1 MTRAINHQRTLRKRK
16 STRMEGYDYSLPG
29 AYFMTIVIQDRLCLF
44 GDVVDDEVRPNLA
57 GIMAQQ
63 SWEELP
69 LRFPSIDLDAFVVM
83 PNHIHGIVLIHRPV
97 GASLVGALAPDVKRF
112 GGVRKI
118 TSVGPSLGDV
128 VGAYKSITT
137 VRYGQGVKANG
148 WRRFTGRLWQRNYYE
163 RVIRDAEEMER
174 AREYIVNNPIGWKED
189 PENTDASLKV

>member
-1 MTRAINHQRTLRKRK
+1 M
-16 STRMEGYDYSLPG
+16 PG
-29 AYFMTIVIQDRLCLF
+29 AYFMTIVIQDRPCLF

-97 GASLVGALAPDVKRF
+97 GASLVGALARNVQRISGARATEVVPP
-112 GGVRKI
+112 
-118 TSVGPSLGDV
+118 TLGDV

-189 PENTDASLKV
+189 PENTDASLTVFKPP